1 MDFAEVLQ
9 AFEAGLGGLELHR
22 VEHVAGLERN
32 FAADDL
38 VLGLGVAGDVDTANL
53 ETGAF
58 VDAVDDV
65 DAVGSGVADV
75 GAHGGIGVST
85 RSIVAA
91 DHLDVLAHL
100 LGVVGAFAGEGER
113 GLEFLGLEHRHFS
126 KADSGD
132 GVFLTLVDWDDQV
145 DAAILDRFAAHA
157 GAVGAEVAFAAVVI
171 EHRVE
176 VGVELV
182 GLEAARFR
190 EP

>member
-22 VEHVAGLERN
+22 VEHVAGLERD

-38 VLGLGVAGDVDTANL
+38 VLGLGVAGDVDAANF

-65 DAVGSGVADV
+65 DAVGSGIADV
-75 GAHGGIGVST
+75 GAHGGISVST

-113 GLEFLGLEHRHFS
+113 RLEFLGLEHRHFS
-126 KADSGD
+126 EAHSCD
-132 GVFLTLVDWDDQV
+132 GVFLAFVDRDDQV
-145 DAAILDRFAAHA
+145 DATVLGWLSAHA
-157 GAVGAEVAFAAVVI
+157 GAVGAEVAFAAIVI
-171 EHRVE
+171 EHRV
-176 VGVELV
+176 
-182 GLEAARFR
+182 
-190 EP
+190 